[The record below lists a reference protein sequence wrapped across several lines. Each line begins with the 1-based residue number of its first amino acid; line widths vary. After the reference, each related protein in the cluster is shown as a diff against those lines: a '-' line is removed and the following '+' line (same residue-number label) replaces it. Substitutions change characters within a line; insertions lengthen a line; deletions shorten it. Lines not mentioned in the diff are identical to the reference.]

1 MRYGGLSK
9 TNLCHKSGE
18 SPVAL
23 NFANSC
29 ACSSRVS
36 TRAFS
41 QFSCSPCFPMTVGTS
56 AATDDKGDGRA
67 VLGVLGVLGL
77 RQSTAAPVES
87 AYVPHWHSGWKAST
101 SRTCSSKSVSG
112 QAVSV

>member
-1 MRYGGLSK
+1 
-9 TNLCHKSGE
+9 
-18 SPVAL
+18 
-23 NFANSC
+23 
-29 ACSSRVS
+29 
-36 TRAFS
+36 
-41 QFSCSPCFPMTVGTS
+41 MTVGTS
-56 AATDDKGDGRA
+56 AATDDKGDADGRA

-101 SRTCSSKSVSG
+101 SRTCSSKSVSE